1 MTDLDIER
9 IELAVLDIKPG
20 QVLVVKVYGN
30 PSGKELDYLAK
41 RLEDVLPNVLRLIV
55 SERVEFS
62 VIDAPVS

>member
-30 PSGKELDYLAK
+30 PNGKELDYLAK
-41 RLEDVLPNVLRLIV
+41 RLEDVLPNVMRLIV
-55 SERVEFS
+55 SERVELS
-62 VIDAPVS
+62 VIDASAD